1 MPTENTRFNYLY
13 RDASNY
19 KSWGSVVFR
28 SGIDDTL
35 SARLSAAL
43 ESTEFFIADQIRIP
57 EVFLPD
63 WPLEQDDHCWHGFSD
78 TELTSDAPDD
88 PHGRTIAEFVAEVE
102 RASREDW
109 KIFDP
114 MHRAVSRRRPSRG

>member
-1 MPTENTRFNYLY
+1 M
-13 RDASNY
+13 
-19 KSWGSVVFR
+19 FR
-28 SGIDDTL
+28 SSIDDTF

-63 WPLEQDDHCWHGFSD
+63 WPLEQDDHCWHQFSD
-78 TELTSDAPDD
+78 TELTSDAADD
-88 PHGRTIAEFVAEVE
+88 AHDRTIAEFVAETE
-102 RASREDW
+102 RASTEGW

-114 MHRAVSRRRPSRG
+114 MHRVASRRQPSRG

>member
-19 KSWGSVVFR
+19 KSCGSVVFR
-28 SGIDDTL
+28 GGIDDTL
-35 SARLSAAL
+35 SGRLAAAL

-57 EVFLPD
+57 EVFLLD
-63 WPLEQDDHCWHGFSD
+63 WPLDQDDHCWHWFSD
-78 TELTSDAPDD
+78 TELTNDAPDD
-88 PHGRTIAEFVAEVE
+88 THGRTIGEFIAEVE
-102 RASREDW
+102 RASTDGW

-114 MHRAVSRRRPSRG
+114 LHRAASRRQPSRG